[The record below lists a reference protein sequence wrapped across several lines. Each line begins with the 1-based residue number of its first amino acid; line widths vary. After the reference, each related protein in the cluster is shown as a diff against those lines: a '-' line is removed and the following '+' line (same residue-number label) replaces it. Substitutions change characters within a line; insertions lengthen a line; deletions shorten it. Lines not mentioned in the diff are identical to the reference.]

1 MTIEN
6 LKEYLIN
13 KYTKIISTANID
25 TSINKE
31 GLIYKLNQMFEKV
44 ISSDIGGEKNQ
55 IDLINQIDSELLEL
69 DDINDYESYLDSM
82 IVEIDYYAYEH
93 TKINELEKI
102 SLSLYTKINELEKIS
117 LSLYTKI
124 NELEK
129 ISLSLYTKIIDKMS
143 ELGNLKNPD
152 LINKLVKTIISNIS
166 GRALPIAQELICIID
181 YFELRS

>member
-124 NELEK
+124 
-129 ISLSLYTKIIDKMS
+129 IAKMS